1 MNPFKASKK
10 RVFVTRPFADD
21 GIIMLREKGYDVEVF
36 ERDEV
41 ISRPELLKRA
51 KGVDALLPLLTDKID
66 AEVLDAAGPSLKIVA
81 NYAVGFDNVD
91 LVEAK
96 KRKIP
101 VTNTPAPE
109 VSESVA
115 EHAFTLMLALAHRI
129 AESDTYAKAG
139 RYKGWSPNNLIGTD
153 VYGKTV
159 GIIGLGRIGFAV
171 AERAVK
177 GFKMNCLYSDP
188 KRNGDFEREF
198 GATYLPMDKLLQTA
212 DFISLH
218 VPLLPSTKHLIDDEA
233 FSLMKKSAFLINT
246 ARGPVVSEKA
256 LLRALRTGRIAGAAL
271 DVFECEP
278 AIDCDLTDKLELK
291 QFPNVILTPHTAS
304 ATIEA
309 RQAMSRVAASNIIA
323 VLEGREPLTPAK

>member
-1 MNPFKASKK
+1 MNPFKQKTA
-10 RVFVTRPFADD
+10 RVFVTRPFADS
-21 GIIMLREKGYDVEVF
+21 GIVAMRKAGYEVDVF

-41 ISRPELLKRA
+41 IPRDELLKRV

-66 AEVLDAAGPSLKIVA
+66 DEVFEAAGPSLKIVA
-81 NYAVGFDNVD
+81 NYAVGFDNID
-91 LVEAK
+91 LAAAK

-109 VSESVA
+109 VTETVA
-115 EHAFTLMLALAHRI
+115 EHAFTLMLALGHRI
-129 AESDTYAKAG
+129 VESDTYAKAG

-177 GFKMNCLYSDP
+177 GFKMKCVYSDL
-188 KRNGDFEREF
+188 KRNGDFEREY
-198 GATYLPMDKLLQTA
+198 GASILPMDKLLQTA

-218 VPLLPSTKHLIDDEA
+218 VPLLPSTKHLISTEQ
-233 FSLMKKSAFLINT
+233 FSLMKKTAFLINT
-246 ARGPVVSEKA
+246 ARGPVVDEKA
-256 LLRALRTGRIAGAAL
+256 LLIALRTKRIAGAAL

-309 RQAMSRVAASNIIA
+309 RQAMSQVAADNIMA
-323 VLEGREPLTPAK
+323 VLSGRGPLTPAK

>member
-1 MNPFKASKK
+1 MNPFKTSKK
-10 RVFVTRPFADD
+10 RVFVTRPFADE
-21 GIIMLREKGYDVEVF
+21 GIIMLREKGYDMEVF

-41 ISRPELLKRA
+41 ISREELLRRV
-51 KGVDALLPLLTDKID
+51 KGADALLSLLTDKID
-66 AEVLDAAGPSLKIVA
+66 AGVLEAAGPSLKIVA
-81 NYAVGFDNVD
+81 NYAVGFDNID

-109 VSESVA
+109 VSETVA
-115 EHAFTLMLALAHRI
+115 EHAFSLMLALAHRI
-129 AESDTYAKAG
+129 AESDVYAKAG

-153 VYGKTV
+153 VYGKTL

-177 GFKMNCLYSDP
+177 GFKMKCVYSDP

-198 GATYLPMDKLLQTA
+198 GATYLPMDKLLKTA
-212 DFISLH
+212 DFVTLH
-218 VPLLPSTKHLIDDEA
+218 VPLLPSTKHLISTDA
-233 FSLMKKSAFLINT
+233 FSLMKKSAFLVNT
-246 ARGPVVSEKA
+246 ARGPVVDEKA
-256 LLRALRTGRIAGAAL
+256 LLIALRTKRIAGAAL

-309 RQAMSRVAASNIIA
+309 RQAMSRIAAENIIA